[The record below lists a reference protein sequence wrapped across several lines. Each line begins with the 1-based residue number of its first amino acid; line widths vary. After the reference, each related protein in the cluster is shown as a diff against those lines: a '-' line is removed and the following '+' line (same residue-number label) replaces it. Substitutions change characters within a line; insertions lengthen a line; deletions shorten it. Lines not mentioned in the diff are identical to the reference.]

1 MRNVPKKSRY
11 STIFAKLRMKNKGLQ
26 LRTKTLHRRSKYK
39 EIICYVNI
47 VDCESRL
54 DNKIEC
60 VPNKCP

>member
-11 STIFAKLRMKNKGLQ
+11 STIFARLRMKNKRLQ
-26 LRTKTLHRRSKYK
+26 LRKTLHRSKYK